1 MFTQSL
7 KKHCNLEFQA
17 SGMYLAVSIAASQA
31 GWFGLSKWCVGEA
44 QDEINHAHKILGLI
58 RDVYGED
65 MDIKYKAMPTP
76 EIENLEE
83 LLQILLDGEIE
94 VANSITK
101 LLNEVDCLALNDLLY
116 LSNVQRES
124 ILKLRDL
131 VKQANSASGDIGAL
145 QQIDKNLEFYYAIG
159 CPES

>member
-7 KKHCNLEFQA
+7 KKHCNLEFSA
-17 SGMYLAVSIAASQA
+17 SRMYLAVSIAASQA

-44 QDEINHAHKILGLI
+44 QDEITHGNRILSLI
-58 RDVYGED
+58 RDVYGEE
-65 MDIKYKAMPTP
+65 MNIKDKAMNTP
-76 EIENLEE
+76 DTEDLKE

-101 LLNEVDCLALNDLLY
+101 LLNEVDCLAINDLLY
-116 LSNVQRES
+116 LSSVQRDS

-131 VKQANSASGDIGAL
+131 VKQADSASGDISAL
-145 QQIDKNLEFYYAIG
+145 QAIDKSLEIYYVIG